1 VADVA
6 VGGLESAAEQRGS
19 SRVRFPAFDGFRALA
34 AISVLITHVAVATG
48 ANRRDALGDY
58 LGRLDSGVAVFF
70 LISGFLLYRPFVAA
84 RMNGERPGSTRTFL
98 TRRALRI
105 YPAYWLA
112 LTTIIVVSDKGL
124 HDVESAVRWYGLVHI
139 YSKAHVFGPLVQ
151 SWTLA
156 TEVAFYLFLP
166 CYALLMRR
174 WRASIRQELLG
185 VGVLFAIGIGFRL
198 WTLSLHSQYDGVY
211 GTWLPAWLDHFALG
225 MLLAVVSVHVVRMG
239 GRAPA
244 KLDHRWAP
252 AVCWA
257 LAAVSFWVVCTRLGL
272 PREAVNY
279 RAWQDMAIHV
289 LYGVTAFFL
298 LLPGVFGPQDEGAIR
313 RLLRNRAVQA
323 VGLISYGIYLW
334 HDFWIDEYRE
344 WTDARLLQ
352 GSFPV
357 TLAVVLALALVTAT
371 VSYVVVERP
380 LLRWAHRPSNA

>member
-1 VADVA
+1 MADVA
-6 VGGLESAAEQRGS
+6 VGGLESAAEQKGS
-19 SRVRFPAFDGFRALA
+19 SRVRFPLFDGFRAVA

-58 LGRLDSGVAVFF
+58 LGRLDAGVAVFF
-70 LISGFLLYRPFVAA
+70 VISGFLLYRPFVAA
-84 RMNGERPGSTRTFL
+84 NAAGEDAGSTGQFL
-98 TRRALRI
+98 LRRALRI

-112 LTTIIVVSDKGL
+112 LTIIVVVSDKGL
-124 HDVESAVRWYGLVHI
+124 QDIQSALLWYGLVHV

-174 WRASIRQELLG
+174 ARASIRTELLG

-225 MLLAVVSVHVVRMG
+225 MLLAVLSVR

-244 KLDHRWAP
+244 RLDHRWAP
-252 AVCWA
+252 AVCWS
-257 LAAVSFWVVCTRLGL
+257 LAAASFWVVCTRLGL
-272 PREAVNY
+272 PREPVNY

-289 LYGVTAFFL
+289 LYGATAFFL
-298 LLPGVFGPQDEGAIR
+298 VLPGVFGPQDEGAIR
-313 RLLRNRAVQA
+313 RFLRNRAVQA
-323 VGLISYGIYLW
+323 VGLVSYGIYLW
-334 HDFWIDEYRE
+334 HDLWIDEYRK
-344 WTDARLLQ
+344 WIDAPLLH

-357 TLAVVLALALVTAT
+357 TLVIALVLALAAAT
-371 VSYVVVERP
+371 VSYLLVERP
-380 LLRWAHRPSNA
+380 ILRWARRPRRSRG